1 MIILDAHLLL
11 IVGTASRTASRD
23 YITIHRR
30 LRAYTDADYVLLTR
44 MLTTASKIV
53 VTPNTLTETS
63 NLAGYIAEPA
73 RTRIY
78 QTFRALVAADGT
90 EERYAE
96 SKVAV
101 NRAEFERIGL
111 TDSCLLHI
119 GTAPPHMLLTA
130 DLELYLAALNQGVQ
144 VQNFNYLRGLWAL
157 NLVVSTNYRCHRL
170 CHLEMSVSPGVG
182 RRAGAEPR
190 RSAAPDRRPIERS
203 S

>member
-1 MIILDAHLLL
+1 MMIILDAHLLL
-11 IVGTASRTASRD
+11 LLIVGTASRD

-119 GTAPPHMLLTA
+119 GTAPHMLLTA
-130 DLELYLAALNQGVQ
+130 DLELYLAALNQGVL
-144 VQNFNYLRGLWAL
+144 VQNFNYLRAL
-157 NLVVSTNYRCHRL
+157 
-170 CHLEMSVSPGVG
+170 
-182 RRAGAEPR
+182 
-190 RSAAPDRRPIERS
+190 
-203 S
+203 